1 MVEEYRRSL
10 VRYRYQERLV
20 EEKLKTDIR
29 ESDKLNYYEENQ
41 KKFILDKGL
50 IKGLFLKIPVD
61 AQDLPT
67 SKVVQIHRCGLFRK
81 N

>member
-61 AQDLPT
+61 APDLPM
-67 SKVVQIHRCGLFRK
+67 SKSGTNPQMWPL
-81 N
+81 

>member
-1 MVEEYRRSL
+1 MYDVALRNLGDEKEEVDKLVEEYRRSL

-50 IKGLFLKIPVD
+50 IKGIILENP
-61 AQDLPT
+61 
-67 SKVVQIHRCGLFRK
+67 G
-81 N
+81 